1 MTTWS
6 ILFIGFLLGM
16 RHATEADHL
25 AAVASLATRQQ
36 SLGQTVRLGVAW
48 GLGHTITLLVLGG
61 AVLAMGTALP
71 EWFQQVLELAVGLML
86 VLLGAD
92 VLRRLV
98 RRKIHLHA
106 HAHEGGVHHLHAHAH
121 DGGRAHDHVHAVP
134 LRALAVGLMHGT
146 AGSAA
151 LVVLSLGAVQSWQL
165 GLVYIAVFGAG
176 SILGMA
182 LLSLVIVIPLRW
194 SAAYAQRAHAVLTAG
209 IGVSSLGLGAAI
221 VWQVGVSGRWLAA

>member
-1 MTTWS
+1 MTTWTV
-6 ILFIGFLLGM
+6 LFLGFLLGM

-36 SLGQTVRLGVAW
+36 SLGFTVRLGVAW
-48 GLGHTITLLVLGG
+48 GVGHTITLLLLGG
-61 AVLAMGTALP
+61 AVLAMGSAVPAWL
-71 EWFQQVLELAVGLML
+71 EQVLELAVGLML

-98 RRKIHLHA
+98 RQKIHLHA
-106 HAHEGGVHHLHAHAH
+106 HAHAAGVKHLHAHPHEA
-121 DGGRAHDHVHAVP
+121 GPGHDHAHALP

-165 GLVYIAVFGAG
+165 GLLYIALFGAG

-182 LLSLVIVIPLRW
+182 LLSMVIVIPLRW
-194 SAAYAQRAHAVLTAG
+194 SAAYARRAHAALTAG
-209 IGVSSLGLGAAI
+209 IGVSSLGLGAVI
-221 VWQVGVSGRWLAA
+221 VWQAGIAGAWAG

>member
-36 SLGQTVRLGVAW
+36 SLGHTVRLGVAW
-48 GLGHTITLLVLGG
+48 GLGHTITLLLLGG
-61 AVLAMGTALP
+61 AVLAMGSALP

-92 VLRRLV
+92 VLRRLL
-98 RRKIHLHA
+98 RQKIHVHA
-106 HAHEGGVHHLHAHAH
+106 HAHEGGVRHLHAHAH
-121 DGGRAHDHVHAVP
+121 EAGPAHAHAHALP

-165 GLVYIAVFGAG
+165 GLLYIALFGAG

-182 LLSLVIVIPLRW
+182 LLSVAIVLPLRW
-194 SAAYAQRAHAVLTAG
+194 SAAHARRAHAALTAG
-209 IGVSSLGLGAAI
+209 IGASSLGLGAVI
-221 VWQVGVSGRWLAA
+221 VWAVLARA